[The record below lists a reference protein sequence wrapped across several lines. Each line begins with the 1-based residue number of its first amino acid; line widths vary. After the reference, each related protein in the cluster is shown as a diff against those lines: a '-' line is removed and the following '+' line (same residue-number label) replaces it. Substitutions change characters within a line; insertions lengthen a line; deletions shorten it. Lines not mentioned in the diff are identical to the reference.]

1 MGLRALLLVF
11 LLALTGCQK
20 EAASEKAIKQKLI
33 LMSLAEEKQDP
44 QELASLFAKEAT
56 FINLSANDAREGQEA
71 ILAYFKQ
78 HLHPGLRP
86 QVKIETD
93 SIKFIE
99 EGVAVAR
106 GTMDLHFPSGL
117 KEAVA
122 FKGEFQKVNDAWQ
135 LQKWT
140 EITLVQAPSQYEHLK
155 GLEWFVGK
163 WTNADDDSTFTSKNR
178 WGKNRNFLLQS
189 FSLAVLGQKQLSGKQ
204 IIGWDPR
211 EGNIRS
217 WIFDSEGGFGV
228 GSWLQDQESWYVT
241 VRYTLPDGSL
251 ASATHIYTKVD
262 DGSYKFSSIARDM
275 NGDLQPNIG
284 PFTITRIK

>member
-1 MGLRALLLVF
+1 MGWRAVLLVS

-20 EAASEKAIKQKLI
+20 ESASEKAIKQKLV

-44 QELASLFAKEAT
+44 QELSSLFDKDAT
-56 FINLSANDAREGQEA
+56 FINLSANDTREGREA

-86 QVKIETD
+86 QVTITTE
-93 SIKFIE
+93 SIKFI
-99 EGVAVAR
+99 GDDIAIAR
-106 GTMDLHFPSGL
+106 GTMALTFPSGL

-122 FKGEFQKVNDAWQ
+122 FKGQFQKVNDLWQ

-140 EITLVQAPSQYEHLK
+140 EITLAQTPSQYEHLK

-178 WGKNRNFLLQS
+178 WGKNRNFLIQS

-204 IIGWDPR
+204 IIGWDQR
-211 EGNIRS
+211 EGKIRS

-241 VRYTLPDGSL
+241 VCYTMPDGSL

-262 DGSYKFSSIARDM
+262 DASYTFSSISRDM

-284 PFTITRIK
+284 PFTIIKTK